1 MIYLFHED
9 AGLANIILKDDAFKH
24 MIKARRHSVG
34 DSIVLRKLG
43 NDLNYIYSI
52 SSSSKKEA
60 TLSLIEKSTPEK
72 QLTKP
77 LHIAWCMI
85 DPKSIEKVLPSLCE
99 LGVTAISFIY
109 AHRSQKNF
117 KLDEKRLE
125 RILINSMQQCGRF
138 DKMQLHLDVDLK
150 DFISENPQTLVLD
163 FCDKSLSQEDDFQ
176 SVLLGPEGGFDE
188 DEKQLLQLL
197 EVRRLDT
204 PMVLRSETAAIAIA
218 SKLLL

>member
-1 MIYLFHED
+1 MIYLFHEAAGD
-9 AGLANIILKDDAFKH
+9 ASINLEGDAFKH
-24 MIKARRHSVG
+24 MIKARRQSVG
-34 DSIVLRKLG
+34 DNIVLRKL
-43 NDLNYIYSI
+43 DDDSNYTYNIT
-52 SSSSKKEA
+52 SSSKKEA
-60 TLSLIEKSTPEK
+60 TLSLIEKSTPTR

-117 KLDEKRLE
+117 VLDEKRLE

-138 DKMQLHLDVDLK
+138 DKMQIHLDVDLEA
-150 DFISENPQTLVLD
+150 FIKQNPQTLVLD
-163 FCDKSLSQEDDFQ
+163 LCDKSLSQEDDFQ

-188 DEKQLLQLL
+188 DEKELLKSL

-204 PMVLRSETAAIAIA
+204 PMVLRSETAALAIA
-218 SKLLL
+218 SKILL

>member
-1 MIYLFHED
+1 MIYLFHEAAGD
-9 AGLANIILKDDAFKH
+9 ASINLEGDAFKH
-24 MIKARRHSVG
+24 MIKARRQGVG
-34 DSIVLRKLG
+34 DSIVLRKLDD
-43 NDLNYIYSI
+43 NSNYTYSI
-52 SSSSKKEA
+52 TNSSKKEA
-60 TLSLIEKSTPEK
+60 TLSLIDKTIPNK

-117 KLDEKRLE
+117 QLDEKRLE

-138 DKMQLHLDVDLK
+138 DKMQIHLDVDLAE
-150 DFISENPQTLVLD
+150 FIKQNPQTLVLD
-163 FCDKSLSQEDDFQ
+163 FCDKSFSQEDHFQ

-188 DEKQLLQLL
+188 DEKKLLQSL

-204 PMVLRSETAAIAIA
+204 PMVLRSETAALAIA
-218 SKLLL
+218 SKILL

>member
-1 MIYLFHED
+1 MIYLFHEESGKAD
-9 AGLANIILKDDAFKH
+9 ITLKDDAFKH
-24 MIKARRHSVG
+24 MIKARRQTVG
-34 DSIVLRKLG
+34 DSILLRKL
-43 NDLNYIYSI
+43 DDEYNYTYTITQST
-52 SSSSKKEA
+52 KKEA
-60 TLSLIEKSTPEK
+60 TLHLEHKELVSQKL
-72 QLTKP
+72 KP

-109 AHRSQKNF
+109 ANRSQKNF
-117 KLDEKRLE
+117 SLDEKRLE

-138 DKMQLHLDVDLK
+138 HKMRLEIDVSLD
-150 DFISENPQTLVLD
+150 DFIRENPKTVVLD
-163 FCDKSLSQEDDFQ
+163 FCDQILSSEDSCQ

-188 DEKQLLQLL
+188 QEKELLKIL

-204 PMVLRSETAAIAIA
+204 PMVLRSETAALAIA